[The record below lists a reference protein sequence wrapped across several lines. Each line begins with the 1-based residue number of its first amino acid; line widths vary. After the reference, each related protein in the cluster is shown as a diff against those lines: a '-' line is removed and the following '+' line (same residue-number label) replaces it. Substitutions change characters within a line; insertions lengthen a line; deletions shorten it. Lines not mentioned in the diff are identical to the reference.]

1 MWNRL
6 LLFLEFPLLRR
17 ELTEA
22 AGRRRTWVL
31 RGVVLLVLMFVMLSW
46 YSSLVSRTQRVGGP
60 ISFLGTGFDLLSG
73 LLVFDLWALLLL
85 LPALTC
91 SAIASERERQTLG
104 LMLVSR
110 LTPGSI
116 VLEKFLARLLPMAW
130 LLLLTGPLLG
140 ISYSLGGFSRGILL
154 DAMLVLF
161 LAALQISSTAMFWS
175 SLLETA
181 VSAFWMTYLTL
192 LLMAIGPPL
201 VVAMFLDRETL
212 PALSNF
218 VSFLFIRYLEAL
230 FSAVPGFNL
239 LAAGLPVLLMSLLM
253 IVVSSVAVSRY
264 REEAPL
270 TGRRVIRGV
279 AWVLAWILTRP
290 HWVVRRLRGV
300 SKSVVVA
307 EEPVVVD
314 VPAVVD
320 APAMVRR
327 IDNKAETLVSRVL
340 PEFGV
345 IAWRE
350 RSLSVLARVRGQ
362 ILLSLVVLF
371 LLVWISS
378 LGAIIS
384 SVAPVLITSSLLMIL
399 GVTAVMST
407 AARCIVFERERQT
420 LEILL
425 TVPISNRDFLL
436 GKAAGASRIRA
447 FVMVLTGLMM
457 LYRLRVDE
465 KLGLAWD
472 GQNNSLVYLVRT
484 AAFNWL
490 HLSFGLW
497 LGLFFSLS
505 SKSQMKANV
514 ATLLGMLAFALGPAF
529 LIGMLPYDGQRNVE
543 WLFLMA
549 FYPVGMGVL
558 SEFREL
564 SADDGPLIF
573 CCVIFCLLFYA
584 ALVWGLRAVVLKT
597 AAGALQREG

>member
-6 LLFLEFPLLRR
+6 WLFLEFPLLRR

-60 ISFLGTGFDLLSG
+60 ISFLGTGFELLSG

-201 VVAMFLDRETL
+201 FAAMFLDRETL

-230 FSAVPGFNL
+230 FSALPGFNL

-253 IVVSSVAVSRY
+253 IVVSGVAVSRY

-270 TGRRVIRGV
+270 TGRRVVRGV

-307 EEPVVVD
+307 DEPVVVD
-314 VPAVVD
+314 APAVV
-320 APAMVRR
+320 RR
-327 IDNKAETLVSRVL
+327 VDKKAETLVSRVL

-350 RSLSVLARVRGQ
+350 RSLSALASVRGQ
-362 ILLSLVVLF
+362 ILLSLAVLF
-371 LLVWISS
+371 LLVWLSSDGLLLSS
-378 LGAIIS
+378 L
-384 SVAPVLITSSLLMIL
+384 APVFITNSLLMIL

-465 KLGLAWD
+465 KLGWAWD

-497 LGLFFSLS
+497 LGLYFSLR
-505 SKSQMKANV
+505 SKSQMKATV
-514 ATLLGMLAFALGPAF
+514 ATLLGVLAFALGPAF

-549 FYPVGMGVL
+549 FYPVGMGFL
-558 SEFREL
+558 SEFRGL
-564 SADDGPLIF
+564 SADDGPLLF
-573 CCVIFCLLFYA
+573 SCVIFCLLFYA

>member
-31 RGVVLLVLMFVMLSW
+31 RVVVLLVLMFVMLSS
-46 YSSLVSRTQRVGGP
+46 YSSLVSRAQRTGGP
-60 ISFLGTGFDLLSG
+60 ISFLGTGFELLSG
-73 LLVFDLWALLLL
+73 LLIFDLWAMLLL

-154 DAMLVLF
+154 NALLVLF
-161 LAALQISSTAMFWS
+161 LAALQISSTAMLWS

-181 VSAFWMTYLTL
+181 VSAFWMTYVTL
-192 LLMAIGPPL
+192 ILMAAGPPL
-201 VVAMFLDRETL
+201 VAVMFLDWETL
-212 PALSNF
+212 PTVSRSVSVLFTGYLQALSGELP
-218 VSFLFIRYLEAL
+218 S
-230 FSAVPGFNL
+230 FNL
-239 LAAGLPVLLMSLLM
+239 LVAGLPVMLMSLLM
-253 IVVSSVAVSRY
+253 IVVSGVAVSRY

-270 TGRRVIRGV
+270 TGRRVVRGV

-290 HWVVRRLRGV
+290 HWVVRRLWGGSKGV
-300 SKSVVVA
+300 VLA
-307 EEPVVVD
+307 EG
-314 VPAVVD
+314 PAVVD
-320 APAMVRR
+320 APAVVRR
-327 IDNKAETLVSRVL
+327 VENKAETLVSRVL

-350 RSLSVLARVRGQ
+350 RTLSVLARVRGQ
-362 ILLSLVVLF
+362 IFLGLAVLFFLVWVSSDGLSLP
-371 LLVWISS
+371 
-378 LGAIIS
+378 A
-384 SVAPVLITSSLLMIL
+384 VAPVIITSSLLMIL
-399 GVTAVMST
+399 GVAAVMST

-447 FVMVLTGLMM
+447 FVMVLTGLLL
-457 LYRLRVDE
+457 LYRLRIDE
-465 KLGLAWD
+465 KLGWAWD
-472 GQNNSLVYLVRT
+472 GQNNWLVYVVRT
-484 AAFNWL
+484 VAFNWL

-497 LGLFFSLS
+497 LGLYFSLR
-505 SKSQMKANV
+505 SKSQMKATV
-514 ATLLGMLAFALGPAF
+514 ATLLGVLAFALGPAF
-529 LIGMLPYDGQRNVE
+529 LIGMLPYDARRDVG

-558 SEFREL
+558 SEIREL
-564 SADDGPLIF
+564 PPVDGPLVF
-573 CCVIFCLLFYA
+573 SCVFFCLLFYA
-584 ALVWGLRAVVLKT
+584 ALVWGLRAVVLRT